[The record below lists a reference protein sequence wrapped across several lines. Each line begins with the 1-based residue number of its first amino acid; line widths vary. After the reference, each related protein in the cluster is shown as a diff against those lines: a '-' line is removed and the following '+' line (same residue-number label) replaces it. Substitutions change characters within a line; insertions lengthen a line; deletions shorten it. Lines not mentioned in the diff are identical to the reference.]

1 MYRML
6 APMTTSTVQQLP
18 DFARSGHVL
27 PVACE
32 RRVLE
37 FRVADELDSSG
48 GFSAYAPRLQVREG
62 LRVNTRVYVDGSVY
76 SIDHRIASAIPVTTG
91 EALVQLELLRVEAL
105 GEERRA
111 PRAAYSALAT
121 VRSAYYA
128 AYDLAPF
135 RVNVVEVSRIGLAF
149 ECEREFKPGLSWD
162 VTFTDE
168 AGNEITGRVDTVRCS
183 TGRFGRNR
191 VLTRFVAIDAADRLL
206 IDRLVDRAELQV
218 AAPAPERLPQESF
231 SDLRDQLL
239 AAPRERRGLRFLRR
253 S

>member
-1 MYRML
+1 
-6 APMTTSTVQQLP
+6 MTTSTPQQLP
-18 DFARSGHVL
+18 DFARTGHVL

-32 RRVLE
+32 RRILE
-37 FRVADELDSSG
+37 FRIADELDASG
-48 GFSAYAPRLQVREG
+48 SFSAYAPRLRVREG
-62 LRVNTRVYVDGSVY
+62 LRVNIRVFVDGAVY

-91 EALVQLELLRVEAL
+91 EALVQLELVRVEQL
-105 GEERRA
+105 GDERRA
-111 PRAAYSALAT
+111 PRADHGALAT

-162 VTFTDE
+162 VTFADE
-168 AGNEITGRVDTVRCS
+168 AGNEITGRVDTVRCT

-206 IDRLVDRAELQV
+206 IDRLVDRSELRA
-218 AAPAPERLPQESF
+218 AAPASERLPQESF
-231 SDLRDQLL
+231 SDLREQLL
-239 AAPRERRGLRFLRR
+239 QAPKQRRGLGFLRR
-253 S
+253 A